1 MNVNNYGYNFVVTDN
16 PSYLNF
22 WKSHFSTD
30 WESDTFQFLNKH
42 IDANK
47 TVLDIGAW
55 IGPIA
60 IPAALA
66 SKQVICFEPDPV
78 AYDELQKNIYLNN
91 LTNIHVEKKAVS
103 IHDKIWLGADELG
116 ESITRD
122 TCDANKF
129 SIDCINIEMILKK
142 YELTESDISFIK
154 IDIEGHESELL
165 QDVTLMN
172 LNVPMHIS
180 IHYPFATNHEE
191 FSRKIRPFF
200 AAKNIDIDTFDRSRH
215 ISVWIN

>member
-1 MNVNNYGYNFVVTDN
+1 MNVNNYGCDFMVTDN
-16 PSYLNF
+16 PSYINF
-22 WKSHFSTD
+22 WKSHFMRD
-30 WESDTFQFLNKH
+30 WELDTFQFLNKH
-42 IDANK
+42 LDANK
-47 TVLDIGAW
+47 TVVDIGSW
-55 IGPIA
+55 IGAIA
-60 IPAALA
+60 IPSAMC

-78 AYDELQKNIYLNN
+78 AYDELQKNIELNN

-122 TCDANKF
+122 TCDTNKF
-129 SIDCINIEMILKK
+129 SIDCISIDSILEK
-142 YELTESDISFIK
+142 YKLTESDISLVK

-165 QDVTLMN
+165 QDPTLIK
-172 LNVPMHIS
+172 LNVPMHVS

-200 AAKNIDIDTFDRSRH
+200 EAKNINIDTFDRTKH
-215 ISVWIN
+215 ISIWVN